1 MILSRVPLRVSVPV
15 FMAAS
20 VLIVALV
27 LVTVSQFQART
38 TARELTRQGLEHVHE
53 QITTRLDA
61 LLSTP
66 GKVNAV
72 NKSLVREGLLPLDD
86 LSAARH
92 TLMAQLDAH
101 PRLSLVALGAADG
114 RATWVI
120 RYREDHSRTFY
131 ALSRRDDPG
140 RITEFRI
147 DAQGMIGEEPVK
159 AYAYDARTRP
169 WFRTPVE
176 AGRAAWSE
184 PYLFV
189 GGTEA
194 EEATLGISFSEP
206 IFDDAGRLLGV
217 VDAEL
222 TLGHISHFLEDLR
235 IGEAGQVYVADH
247 EGRMLGSSTG
257 VVLADEAGGL
267 RPAASIEHDAIRASA
282 RHVED
287 TIGSFD
293 ALAATHVNTIP
304 IDGARTLLMAT
315 PYEHPSGLSWVIVT
329 LIPESDFLGHLSA
342 TRRRGL
348 VISVVAA
355 AIVLVLGIIMAVLM
369 VRPIEQ
375 LTDHV
380 RHIGEGDLDREIH
393 LSQSP
398 ELVRLSAEMNE
409 MAAGLR
415 DRMRI
420 RRSLAVA
427 MEVQQALLPKASPE
441 VEGLDVAGHSTYCD
455 ETGGDYYDFLDLSG
469 LDGQSLCVALG
480 DVMGH
485 GVAAAML
492 MATAR
497 GILRSRTQDSGS
509 LADLLTH
516 MNQLLVHD
524 TGGTRF
530 MTMLLA
536 TLDRKDHALRWASA
550 GHDPPFC
557 YDPADGRFT
566 ELEGTGMP
574 LGIMEEETYR
584 EHAYSDVRAGQ
595 IFFMVTDGVWEMQN
609 PDGEQ
614 FGKQRVNEL
623 IAQHHEQSAESIR
636 QHILKALFAFRGDD
650 SQDDDVTFVIVK
662 VR

>member
-1 MILSRVPLRVSVPV
+1 MSRVPLRVSVPV

-27 LVTVSQFQART
+27 LVTVSQYQART

-53 QITTRLDA
+53 RITTRLDA

-66 GKVNAV
+66 GKVNAI
-72 NKSLVREGLLPLDD
+72 NRSLVREGLLPLDD

-92 TLMAQLDAH
+92 TLMAELNAH
-101 PRLSLVALGAADG
+101 PRLSLVALGTADG

-120 RYREDHSRTFY
+120 RYRQDHSRTFY
-131 ALSRRDDPG
+131 ALSPREDPG
-140 RITEFRI
+140 RITEYRI
-147 DAQGMIGEEPVK
+147 DEQGVIAAEPTK
-159 AYAYDARTRP
+159 TYAYDARTRP

-176 AGRAAWSE
+176 AGRAAWSD

-194 EEATLGISFSEP
+194 EEATLGISYSEP
-206 IFDDAGRLLGV
+206 ILDDAGRLLGV

-222 TLGHISHFLEDLR
+222 TLAHISHYLEDLR
-235 IGEAGQVYVADH
+235 IGDAGQVYVADH
-247 EGRMLGSSTG
+247 EGRLLGTSVG
-257 VVLADEAGGL
+257 VALADDAGDL
-267 RPAASIEHDAIRASA
+267 RPATSIEQGAIRTSA
-282 RHVED
+282 RHVEEAL
-287 TIGSFD
+287 GSFA
-293 ALAATHVNTIP
+293 ALEATHVRTIA
-304 IDGARTLLMAT
+304 IDDQRTLLMAT
-315 PYEHPSGLSWVIVT
+315 PYEHPTGLSWVIVT

-348 VISVVAA
+348 IISVVAA
-355 AIVLVLGIIMAVLM
+355 AIVLALGIVMAVLM

-380 RHIGEGDLDREIH
+380 RHIGEGELDREIH

-427 MEVQQALLPKASPE
+427 MEVQQALLPKDSPE

-497 GILRSRTQDSGS
+497 GILRSRTQESGS

-536 TLDRKDHALRWASA
+536 TLDQEGRALRWASA

-557 YDPADGRFT
+557 YDPASGRFV

-574 LGIMEEETYR
+574 LGILEEEAYE
-584 EHAYSDVRAGQ
+584 EHTFTDVRAGQ
-595 IFFMVTDGVWEMQN
+595 VFFMATDGVWEMQS

-614 FGKQRVNEL
+614 FGKQRVNDL
-623 IAQHHEQSAESIR
+623 IAAHHDESAEAIR
-636 QHILKALFAFRGDD
+636 QHILRALLGFRGDD